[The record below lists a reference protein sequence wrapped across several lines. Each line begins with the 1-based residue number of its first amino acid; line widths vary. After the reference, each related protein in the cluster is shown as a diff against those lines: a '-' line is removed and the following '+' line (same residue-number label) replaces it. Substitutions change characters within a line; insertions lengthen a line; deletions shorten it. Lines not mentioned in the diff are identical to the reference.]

1 MLDLLIKNGDIV
13 DGTGKER
20 IKADLAVS
28 GGQIVEITPNI
39 ETEAKQTIDATGR
52 IVSPGFVDVHT
63 HYDAQ
68 VFWDTTLTPSP
79 LHGVTTVIGGNC
91 GFTIAPLSENTEDG
105 EYLMRMLAR
114 VEGMPLESLK
124 TGVPWNWKS
133 YGDYLASFDNTL
145 AINAGFMV
153 GHSAI
158 RRVVMGEDAT
168 KREAT
173 DEEMKAMIAL
183 MNEGLEAGGMGF
195 SSSWSRTHNDAEGNM
210 VPSRYAAEEE
220 LIALSGVCS
229 KYAGTSLEF
238 LPNVGPFEDWNLEM
252 MSSMSA
258 AAGRQLNWNV
268 MVANAANIDGC
279 YEKLRAGDHAKER
292 GGKVVALT
300 IPMNVELR
308 LCFASGFGLD
318 ALPQWEEHMF
328 APTDEKIALLK
339 DPERRKMLNDL
350 AQQDSPLKGLANWD
364 AHVIFDTVSPENQ
377 QYKGQLLGEIAEQ
390 EGKTSWDVLC
400 DIAIEDELMTSFGI
414 PSAKESAEDWEAR
427 VGLWRDGRAVIGASD
442 AGAHLDFLATFN
454 YSTYLLG
461 NAVREAKA
469 LPLEEAVN
477 LLTDVPASLY
487 GIKNRGRLESGYY
500 ADVLVFDENT
510 IDTEEIT
517 MRYDVP
523 GDAARLY
530 ASGIGID
537 NVVCNGEV
545 ILSNGEFSEARPGK
559 VLRSGQDTATPEL

>member
-1 MLDLLIKNGDIV
+1 MLDIVIKNGDVV
-13 DGTGKER
+13 DGTGAPR
-20 IKADLAVS
+20 QKADV
-28 GGQIVEITPNI
+28 GIKYGKIVKIAPNI
-39 ETEAKQTIDATGR
+39 EDTTNKTIDATGK
-52 IVSPGFVDVHT
+52 IVSPGFIDIHT

-91 GFTIAPLSENTEDG
+91 GFTIAPLSENAEDG

-168 KREAT
+168 KREST
-173 DEEMKAMIAL
+173 DEEMEAMLSL

-229 KYAGTSLEF
+229 KYEGTSLEF

-268 MVANAANIDGC
+268 MVANSSNIDGC

-300 IPMNVELR
+300 IPMNVEFR
-308 LCFASGFGLD
+308 LCLASGFGLD
-318 ALPQWEEHMF
+318 ALPEWEKHMF
-328 APTDEKIALLK
+328 ASIDEKIALLK
-339 DPERRKMLNDL
+339 DPEGRKMLNDL
-350 AQQDSPLKGLANWD
+350 AQQDSPLKGLTNWD
-364 AHVIFDTVSPENQ
+364 ANVIFDTVSPENE
-377 QYKGQLLGEIAEQ
+377 QYNGRRLGEIAEE
-390 EGKTSWDVLC
+390 EGKTAWDALC
-400 DIAIEDELMTSFGI
+400 DIAIEDDLLTSFGT

-461 NAVREAKA
+461 M
-469 LPLEEAVN
+469 P
-477 LLTDVPASLY
+477 
-487 GIKNRGRLESGYY
+487 
-500 ADVLVFDENT
+500 
-510 IDTEEIT
+510 
-517 MRYDVP
+517 
-523 GDAARLY
+523 
-530 ASGIGID
+530 
-537 NVVCNGEV
+537 
-545 ILSNGEFSEARPGK
+545 
-559 VLRSGQDTATPEL
+559 